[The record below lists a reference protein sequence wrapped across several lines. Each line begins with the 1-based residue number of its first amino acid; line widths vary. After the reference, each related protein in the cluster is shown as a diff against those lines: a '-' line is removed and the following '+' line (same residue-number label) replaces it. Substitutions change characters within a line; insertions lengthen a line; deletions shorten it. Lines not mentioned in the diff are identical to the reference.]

1 MRGTQ
6 LEHWKPTYKTFKS
19 SFWLFVVPF
28 SVMFY
33 LVKTERDTKEHSYR
47 TGQVA
52 YKDRSFKFN

>member
-1 MRGTQ
+1 
-6 LEHWKPTYKTFKS
+6 
-19 SFWLFVVPF
+19 
-28 SVMFY
+28 MFY